1 VDVTLGPALDVL
13 DRLPARYYLVVGFEA
28 LAGVEFALV
37 ALDGVVGG
45 VRKGV
50 IFRVELREAMLI
62 VPVLGVCIG
71 PCLLGLKDKINFY
84 PREFENLGLSQWVR
98 KKSLKAEETDEPG
111 VGDHHQHHL

>member
-1 VDVTLGPALDVL
+1 VH
-13 DRLPARYYLVVGFEA
+13 
-28 LAGVEFALV
+28 
-37 ALDGVVGG
+37 
-45 VRKGV
+45 KGV
-50 IFRVELREAMLI
+50 IFRVELREAVLI
-62 VPVLGVCIG
+62 VPVFGVCIG